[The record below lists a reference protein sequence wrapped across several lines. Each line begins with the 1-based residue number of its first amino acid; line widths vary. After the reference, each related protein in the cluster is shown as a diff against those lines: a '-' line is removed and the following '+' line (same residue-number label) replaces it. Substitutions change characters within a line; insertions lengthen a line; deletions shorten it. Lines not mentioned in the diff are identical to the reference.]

1 MEELKIVFF
10 SNFINHHQVLVSDEL
25 SRLTGGKYYFV
36 ELQPMCEWLKEGGYA
51 DFSSKSYVISLWKDE
66 QSKILAE
73 RICEEA
79 DIAIFAGN
87 ESLKYQ
93 IIRAKKGKI
102 CFEVSERWLKK
113 GLCNLFSPRL
123 IRNMWYYHTLFR
135 SKPVY
140 KLCASAFGAQ
150 DQYFLHSYENRCYKW
165 GYFTKV
171 NTLDIESS
179 KYAESRVSTI
189 KFMWC
194 ARFLNWKHP
203 ELPVKLAARL
213 KQKKYEFL
221 IDMYGT
227 GKELEITKNL
237 AKKLG
242 VEDVVNFCGNRPN
255 DEILKEMRKHDIF
268 LFTSDRNEG
277 WGAVLNEAMSNGCAV
292 VGSDEIGSV
301 PFLIEDGVNGLIF
314 KSRDLDSLEKKV
326 VYLIEH
332 PNERARMVKNA
343 YRTMRE
349 VWSPENA
356 AKQLLNLI
364 KAIQSG
370 DESLIPKS
378 GPCSKAL

>member
-1 MEELKIVFF
+1 MNIVFIT
-10 SNFINHHQVLVSDEL
+10 NFINHHQAYLADGFYNLLGDNYKFIETMQIPQWLIDSGYPVIERPYIINGYESKESINKALEIVYKSDVVIIGSAPDFFIKKRIDSGKLTFRYNERWFK
-25 SRLTGGKYYFV
+25 SRPWFLTGPRG
-36 ELQPMCEWLKEGGYA
+36 WLDLYK
-51 DFSSKSYVISLWKDE
+51 
-66 QSKILAE
+66 
-73 RICEEA
+73 
-79 DIAIFAGN
+79 N
-87 ESLKYQ
+87 H
-93 IIRAKKGKI
+93 IR
-102 CFEVSERWLKK
+102 
-113 GLCNLFSPRL
+113 
-123 IRNMWYYHTLFR
+123 
-135 SKPVY
+135 Y
-140 KLCASAFGAQ
+140 KNYPLYMLCASAYTSKDVNQVGA
-150 DQYFLHSYENRCYKW
+150 YINKCFRW

-171 NTLDIESS
+171 DDI
-179 KYAESRVSTI
+179 AEVIQEKLFLRTDSRI
-189 KFMWC
+189 RIIWC
-194 ARFLNWKHP
+194 ARFLNFKHP

-213 KQKKYEFL
+213 EQRKYEFV

-255 DEILKEMRKHDIF
+255 DEILKEMRRHDIF

-356 AKQLLNLI
+356 ARQFLQLVEAL
-364 KAIQSG
+364 KAK
-370 DESLIPKS
+370 DELLIPS
-378 GPCSKAL
+378 YGPGSKI

>member
-1 MEELKIVFF
+1 MKVLFI
-10 SNFINHHQVLVSDEL
+10 SNFINHHQAPIADEMYQL
-25 SRLTGGKYYFV
+25 LNGDFHFV
-36 ELQPMCEWLKEGGYA
+36 ETMPMPNHMSNIGYA
-51 DFSSKSYVISLWKDE
+51 DLSSKEYVIKAWENPSNLTYVKNLVVNSDVV
-66 QSKILAE
+66 L
-73 RICEEA
+73 
-79 DIAIFAGN
+79 FAGGEN
-87 ESLKYQ
+87 LSYAS
-93 IIRAKKGKI
+93 IRAKSGDDKLT
-102 CFEVSERWLKK
+102 FDVSERWLKK
-113 GLCNLFSPRL
+113 GWINLLSPRL
-123 IRNMWYYHTLFR
+123 LKSLWYYFTLFDKKR
-135 SKPVY
+135 FY
-140 KLCASAFGAQ
+140 KLCASAFAAG
-150 DQYFLHSYENRCYKW
+150 DHYKLHTYKDKCYKW

-171 NTLDIESS
+171 DDLFDNTYPSQGD
-179 KYAESRVSTI
+179 RVHI
-189 KFMWC
+189 LWC

-213 KQKKYEFL
+213 KQRKYEFV

-255 DEILKEMRKHDIF
+255 DEILKEMIRHDIF

-314 KSRDLDSLEKKV
+314 KSRNLDSLEEKV
-326 VYLIEH
+326 VYLIDH
-332 PNERARMVKNA
+332 PEERSRIAQNA
-343 YRTMRE
+343 YKTMRE

-364 KAIQSG
+364 KAILSG

>member
-1 MEELKIVFF
+1 MKVLFI
-10 SNFINHHQVLVSDEL
+10 SNFINHHQAPIADEMYQL
-25 SRLTGGKYYFV
+25 LNGDFHFV
-36 ELQPMCEWLKEGGYA
+36 ETMPMPNHMSNIGYA
-51 DFSSKSYVISLWKDE
+51 DLSSKEYVIKAWENPSNLTYVKNLVVNSDVV
-66 QSKILAE
+66 L
-73 RICEEA
+73 
-79 DIAIFAGN
+79 FAGGEN
-87 ESLKYQ
+87 LSYAS
-93 IIRAKKGKI
+93 IRAKSGDDKLT
-102 CFEVSERWLKK
+102 FDVSERWLKK
-113 GLCNLFSPRL
+113 GWINLLSPRL
-123 IRNMWYYHTLFR
+123 LKSLWYYYTLFDKKR
-135 SKPVY
+135 FY
-140 KLCASAFGAQ
+140 KLCASAFAAG
-150 DQYFLHSYENRCYKW
+150 DHYKLHIYKDKCYKW

-171 NTLDIESS
+171 DDLFDNTYPSQGD
-179 KYAESRVSTI
+179 RVHI
-189 KFMWC
+189 LWC

-213 KQKKYEFL
+213 KQRKYEFV

-255 DEILKEMRKHDIF
+255 DEILKEMRRHDIF
-268 LFTSDRNEG
+268 LFTSDKNEG

-314 KSRDLDSLEKKV
+314 KSRNLESLEEKV
-326 VYLIEH
+326 IYLIDH
-332 PNERARMVKNA
+332 PEERTKMAQNA
-343 YRTMRE
+343 YDTMRD

>member
-1 MEELKIVFF
+1 MKVLFI
-10 SNFINHHQVLVSDEL
+10 SNFINHHQAPIADEMYQL
-25 SRLTGGKYYFV
+25 LNGDFHFV
-36 ELQPMCEWLKEGGYA
+36 ETMPMPNHMSNIGYA
-51 DFSSKSYVISLWKDE
+51 DLSSKEYVIKAWENPSNLTYVKNLVVNSDVV
-66 QSKILAE
+66 L
-73 RICEEA
+73 
-79 DIAIFAGN
+79 FAGGEN
-87 ESLKYQ
+87 LSYAS
-93 IIRAKKGKI
+93 IRAKSGDDKLT
-102 CFEVSERWLKK
+102 FDVSERWLKK
-113 GLCNLFSPRL
+113 GWINLLSPRL
-123 IRNMWYYHTLFR
+123 LKSLWYYYTLFDKKR
-135 SKPVY
+135 FY
-140 KLCASAFGAQ
+140 KLCASAFAAG
-150 DQYFLHSYENRCYKW
+150 DHYKLHTYKDKCYKW

-171 NTLDIESS
+171 DDLFDNTYPSQGD
-179 KYAESRVSTI
+179 RVHI
-189 KFMWC
+189 LWC

-203 ELPVKLAARL
+203 ELPLKLAARL
-213 KQKKYEFL
+213 KQRKYEFV

-255 DEILKEMRKHDIF
+255 DEILKEMRRHDIF
-268 LFTSDRNEG
+268 LFTSDKNEG

-314 KSRDLDSLEKKV
+314 KSRNLDSLEEKV
-326 VYLIEH
+326 IYLIDH
-332 PNERARMVKNA
+332 PEERTKMAQNA
-343 YRTMRE
+343 YDTMRD

>member
-1 MEELKIVFF
+1 MKVLFI
-10 SNFINHHQVLVSDEL
+10 SNFINHHQAPIADEMYQL
-25 SRLTGGKYYFV
+25 LNGDFHFV
-36 ELQPMCEWLKEGGYA
+36 ETMPMPNHMSNIGYA
-51 DFSSKSYVISLWKDE
+51 DLSSKEYVIKAWESPSNLTYAKNLVVNSDVV
-66 QSKILAE
+66 L
-73 RICEEA
+73 
-79 DIAIFAGN
+79 FAGGEN
-87 ESLKYQ
+87 LSYAS
-93 IIRAKKGKI
+93 IRAKSGDDKLT
-102 CFEVSERWLKK
+102 FDVSERWLKK
-113 GLCNLFSPRL
+113 GWINLLSPRL
-123 IRNMWYYHTLFR
+123 LKSLWYYYTLFDKKR
-135 SKPVY
+135 FY
-140 KLCASAFGAQ
+140 KLCASAFAAG
-150 DQYFLHSYENRCYKW
+150 DHYKLHTYKDKCYKW

-171 NTLDIESS
+171 DDLFDNTYPSQGD
-179 KYAESRVSTI
+179 RVHI
-189 KFMWC
+189 LWC

-213 KQKKYEFL
+213 KQRKYEFV

-255 DEILKEMRKHDIF
+255 DEILKEMRKYDIF

-314 KSRDLDSLEKKV
+314 KSRNLDSLEEKV
-326 VYLIEH
+326 IYLIDH
-332 PNERARMVKNA
+332 PEERTKMAQNA
-343 YRTMRE
+343 YDTMRD

>member
-1 MEELKIVFF
+1 MKLVFLT
-10 SNFINHHQVLVSDEL
+10 NFINHHQVYLADEFYNEL
-25 SRLTGGKYYFV
+25 KGDYYFV
-36 ELQPMCEWLKEGGYA
+36 ATTDIPQERKQLGYP
-51 DFSSKSYVISLWKDE
+51 DFSDRPYLVKAYESIEKYNYAQDLTRDADVVIVGSAPVSMVTDR
-66 QSKILAE
+66 IL
-73 RICEEA
+73 
-79 DIAIFAGN
+79 
-87 ESLKYQ
+87 S
-93 IIRAKKGKI
+93 GKLT
-102 CFEVSERWLKK
+102 FRYNERWFKSRPWFLT
-113 GLCNLFSPRL
+113 GPRGWLNLYKNH
-123 IRNMWYYHTLFR
+123 IR
-135 SKPVY
+135 Y
-140 KLCASAFGAQ
+140 KNYPLYMLCASAYTSKDVNQVGA
-150 DQYFLHSYENRCYKW
+150 YVNKCFRW

-171 NTLDIESS
+171 DDIDDVIRE
-179 KYAESRVSTI
+179 KPFLRTDSRI
-189 KFMWC
+189 HIIWC
-194 ARFLNWKHP
+194 ARFLNLKHP

-213 KQKKYEFL
+213 KQRKYEFV

-227 GKELEITKNL
+227 GEELEITKNL

-255 DEILKEMRKHDIF
+255 DEILKEMRRHDIF

-356 AKQLLNLI
+356 AKQFLQLVEALKSN
-364 KAIQSG
+364 
-370 DESLIPKS
+370 DESLIPS
-378 GPCSKAL
+378 YGPGSKI